1 MLDPILPGAHSR
13 AHGESVSTLPR
24 SVVADRAEDLPPS
37 SADTWF
43 RTADGRRYAWEIA
56 LVIVMKLA
64 LLLLLW
70 FAFIK
75 PWGHPATPVASAV
88 QQIYL
93 PDGPA
98 NRHD

>member
-1 MLDPILPGAHSR
+1 MLGPISPGAHPR
-13 AHGESVSTLPR
+13 AYGEPVATLPR
-24 SVVADRAEDLPPS
+24 SVVADPPEDPPS

-43 RTADGRRYAWEIA
+43 RTGDGRRYAWEIA
-56 LVIVMKLA
+56 VVIVMKLA

-70 FAFIK
+70 FVFIK
-75 PWGHPATPVASAV
+75 PWGHPATPVASTV

-98 NRHD
+98 TRHD